1 MKISLA
7 TDAWVPQVNGV
18 VRTLERLRDEAA
30 DLGAEIDIIG
40 PDRFHTLPLPTYSEI
55 RLAVTTPGTVS
66 DHIEQ
71 ATPDF
76 VHIATEGPIGLLA
89 RRHCL
94 KVGRPFTTSYHTRFP
109 EYVAA
114 RVPVPTSL
122 TYGLLRRFHNAGVAT
137 MVTTDT
143 LISELTGRGF
153 DNVVRWP
160 RGVDHELFRPRA
172 SVLDLP
178 RPIFMYVGRV
188 AVEKNM
194 DGFLDLDLPGSKVI
208 VGDGPQLAELKR
220 RYPDAHFLGARFGE
234 DLAAIYA
241 SADVFVFPS
250 VTDTLGLVVMEAL
263 ASGVPVAAFPVPGPR
278 DIIGE
283 SGAGVLSHDLREAAL
298 AALEIPRE
306 KARAHALTF
315 SWSESARVFIE
326 NVERYQSAPHDRAD
340 PPSRPTTRQAG

>member
-7 TDAWVPQVNGV
+7 TDAWFPQVNGV

-30 DLGAEIDIIG
+30 KLGAEIDIVG
-40 PDRFHTLPLPTYSEI
+40 PDRFRTIPLPTYSEI
-55 RLAVTTPGTVS
+55 RLAVTTPGAVA

-71 ATPDF
+71 AAPDF
-76 VHIATEGPIGLLA
+76 VHIATEGPIGLLT
-89 RRHCL
+89 RRHCV

-122 TYGLLRRFHNAGVAT
+122 TYGFLRRFHNAGVAT

-143 LISELTGRGF
+143 LIRELTGRGF

-160 RGVDHELFRPRA
+160 RGVDHELFRPQP

-208 VGDGPQLAELKR
+208 VGDGPQRAELER
-220 RYPDAHFLGARFGE
+220 RFPAAHFLGTKFGE

-283 SGAGVLSHDLREAAL
+283 SGAGVLSDDLRQAAL
-298 AALEIPRE
+298 EALEIPRDR
-306 KARAHALTF
+306 ARAHALTF
-315 SWSESARVFIE
+315 SWSESARVFLD
-326 NVERYQSAPHDRAD
+326 NVERYQSAPRKPAVA
-340 PPSRPTTRQAG
+340 STRPTTRQAG

>member
-1 MKISLA
+1 MRISLA
-7 TDAWVPQVNGV
+7 TDAWFPQVNGV
-18 VRTLERLRDEAA
+18 VRTLERLRAEASK
-30 DLGAEIDIIG
+30 LGAEIDIIG
-40 PDRFHTLPLPTYSEI
+40 PDRFRTVPLPTYSEI
-55 RLAVTTPGTVS
+55 RLAVTTPGTLAQ
-66 DHIEQ
+66 HFEN
-71 ATPDF
+71 AAPDF
-76 VHIATEGPIGLLA
+76 IHIATEGPIGHLA
-89 RRHCL
+89 RRYCI
-94 KVGRPFTTSYHTRFP
+94 KTGRPFTTSYHTRFP

-122 TYGLLRRFHNAGVAT
+122 TYGFLRRFHNAGVAT
-137 MVTTDT
+137 MVTTET
-143 LISELTGRGF
+143 LIEELSARGF
-153 DNVVRWP
+153 DNVVQWP
-160 RGVDHELFRPRA
+160 RGVDHELFRPQA

-208 VGDGPQLAELKR
+208 VGDGPQRAELER
-220 RYPDAHFLGARFGE
+220 RYPDAHFLGTRFGE
-234 DLAAIYA
+234 DLAAHYA

-283 SGAGVLSHDLREAAL
+283 SGAGVLSDDLREAAL

-306 KARAHALTF
+306 RARAHALTF
-315 SWSESARVFIE
+315 SWSESARVFLE
-326 NVERYQSAPHDRAD
+326 NVERYQSTPRPRVVNA
-340 PPSRPTTRQAG
+340 SRSTSRQAG